1 MSHGTVYSDNT
12 LKKFKEFIQTY
23 QLRYEAL
30 HSDSPK
36 VSMDSAIQKWK
47 LVNPES
53 KLDMNLYGSEW
64 IHKDMAA
71 NFLGIFSLAITFDDR
86 QKAITDERD
95 RKKTSSKKL

>member
-1 MSHGTVYSDNT
+1 MKIS
-12 LKKFKEFIQTY
+12 
-23 QLRYEAL
+23 
-30 HSDSPK
+30 
-36 VSMDSAIQKWK
+36 
-47 LVNPES
+47 ES
-53 KLDMNLYGSEW
+53 RIKTRHELYGSEW

>member
-1 MSHGTVYSDNT
+1 M
-12 LKKFKEFIQTY
+12 
-23 QLRYEAL
+23 
-30 HSDSPK
+30 
-36 VSMDSAIQKWK
+36 
-47 LVNPES
+47 NPES